1 MAFPT
6 ATAPMTAPRPPYR
19 SAFPFW
25 ALLLWLAVGLSV
37 WPAQALTAP
46 APSSPALVD
55 DGGLFGLALPRDAGG
70 QWQRR
75 DNGDDPGWDPE
86 PTQGPLAA
94 LALVLPGAA
103 GPPRAVVAPTA
114 APRFPRYHDS
124 APRAPPL

>member
-1 MAFPT
+1 MAFST
-6 ATAPMTAPRPPYR
+6 ATTPMTAPRLPFR

-37 WPAQALTAP
+37 WPAQAVTPP
-46 APSSPALVD
+46 AASPVLVD
-55 DGGLFGLALPRDAGG
+55 DSDLFGLALPRDAGG

-75 DNGDDPGWDPE
+75 DSGDDPGWDPE

-94 LALVLPGAA
+94 LALMSPGTA
-103 GPPRAVVAPTA
+103 GPPRAVVVPTPV
-114 APRFPRYHDS
+114 PRFPRYHDS